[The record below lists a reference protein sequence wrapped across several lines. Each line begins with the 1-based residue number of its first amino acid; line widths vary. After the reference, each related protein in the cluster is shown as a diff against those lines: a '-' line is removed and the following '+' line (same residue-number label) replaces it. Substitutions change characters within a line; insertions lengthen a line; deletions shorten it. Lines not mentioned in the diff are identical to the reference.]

1 MTKLVQVIT
10 NLENQ
15 DGQKILKVVVDD
27 AFVLGLRFIFF
38 LIVFFI
44 GKKAI
49 EFFLNRLDRVSHEKL
64 DEGAKQ
70 FTKSFVKLG
79 LYVILFLIGLLIF
92 GFNEHS
98 IFTMISA
105 IGLGIGISLKDFL
118 SNLAGGVIIL
128 FTRPFHVGEY
138 IEVNG
143 AFGQVFKIE
152 VFSTHINTLDSK
164 RVIIPNNLMISSLVT
179 NHDANSYRKIKLDI
193 PVSYESDQ
201 LKAVE
206 ILENLCHTFPGLE
219 HDKPNFVNIMGY
231 ADSSVNILFLVW
243 TKREGYYR
251 VRSELLAQ
259 IIKEFNN
266 ANIEIPYNK
275 LDVNVTEELKEELQ
289 K

>member
-1 MTKLVQVIT
+1 MKIVEIIT
-10 NLENQ
+10 DLENKN
-15 DGQKILKVVVDD
+15 GEKILKIIIND
-27 AFVLGLRFIFF
+27 ALVLCIRFVLF
-38 LIVFFI
+38 LIVLFI
-44 GKKAI
+44 GKKII
-49 EFFLNRLDRVSHEKL
+49 EFILNRLESVSYEKL
-64 DEGAKQ
+64 DIGAKQ

-79 LYVILFLIGLLIF
+79 LYIILVLVGLLIF

-98 IFTMISA
+98 IITMISA
-105 IGLGIGISLKDFL
+105 IGLGVGISLKDFL

-128 FTRPFHVGEY
+128 FTKPFYVGEY

-164 RVIIPNNLMISSLVT
+164 RVIIPNNLMVSTLVT
-179 NHDANSYRKIKLDI
+179 NHDANSFRKIKLDI

-206 ILENLCHTFPGLE
+206 ILEGLCKTFPGLE
-219 HDKPNFVNIMGY
+219 HDKPNFVNIMEY

-259 IIKEFNN
+259 IIKEFNK

-275 LDVNVTEELKEELQ
+275 LDINLKQEADTEN
-289 K
+289 

>member
-1 MTKLVQVIT
+1 MKIVEIIT
-10 NLENQ
+10 DLENKN
-15 DGQKILKVVVDD
+15 GEKILKIIIND
-27 AFVLGLRFIFF
+27 ALVLCIRFVLF
-38 LIVFFI
+38 LIVLFI
-44 GKKAI
+44 GKKII
-49 EFFLNRLDRVSHEKL
+49 EFILNRLESVSHEKL
-64 DEGAKQ
+64 DIGANQ

-79 LYVILFLIGLLIF
+79 LYIILVLVGLLIF

-98 IFTMISA
+98 IITMISA
-105 IGLGIGISLKDFL
+105 IGLGVGISLKDFL

-128 FTRPFHVGEY
+128 FTKPFYVGEY

-164 RVIIPNNLMISSLVT
+164 RVIIPNNLMVSTLVT
-179 NHDANSYRKIKLDI
+179 NHDANSFRKIKLDI

-206 ILENLCHTFPGLE
+206 ILEGLCKTFPGLE
-219 HDKPNFVNIMGY
+219 HDKPNFVNIMEY

-259 IIKEFNN
+259 IIKEFNK

-275 LDVNVTEELKEELQ
+275 LDINLKQEADTEN
-289 K
+289 

>member
-1 MTKLVQVIT
+1 MKLLEVIT
-10 NLENQ
+10 DLENQ
-15 DGQKILKVVVDD
+15 HGEKIVKIVIDD
-27 AFVLGLRFIFF
+27 AIIMAFRLVLFI
-38 LIVFFI
+38 IVFCI
-44 GKKAI
+44 GKKVI
-49 EFFLNRLDRVSHEKL
+49 NFILKRLDKVPHEKM
-64 DEGAKQ
+64 DDGAKQ

-79 LYVILFLIGLLIF
+79 LHVILFLLGMLIF

-105 IGLGIGISLKDFL
+105 IGLGVGISLKDFL

-138 IEVNG
+138 IEVSG
-143 AFGQVFKIE
+143 AFGQVYKIE

-164 RVIIPNNLMISSLVT
+164 RVIIPNNLMVSTLVT
-179 NHDANSYRKIKLDI
+179 NHDANTYRKIKLDI

-206 ILENLCHTFPGLE
+206 ILERLCKTFPGLE
-219 HDKPNFVNIMGY
+219 HDKPNFVNIMEY
-231 ADSSVNILFLVW
+231 ADSAVNILFLVW

-259 IIKEFNN
+259 IIKEFNS

-275 LDVNVTEELKEELQ
+275 LDVNVKEEIL
-289 K
+289 KKED